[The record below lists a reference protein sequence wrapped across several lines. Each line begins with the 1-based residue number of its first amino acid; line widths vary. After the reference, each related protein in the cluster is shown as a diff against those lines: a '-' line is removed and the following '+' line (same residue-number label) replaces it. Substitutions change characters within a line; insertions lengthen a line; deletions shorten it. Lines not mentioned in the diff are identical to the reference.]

1 MAYAFV
7 KAISLDY
14 FKLFFS
20 LPTVWNNI
28 NKVYI
33 NAYFAQKYKILKK
46 CPDTV
51 LS

>member
-14 FKLFFS
+14 FKLCFS
-20 LPTVWNNI
+20 LPTVWNDI

-33 NAYFAQKYKILKK
+33 NAYFAKKYKILKK